1 MSFYSFYAI
10 INYEIQSQE
19 TVNLSPLQFIY
30 LGSTKSDGAPSHGL
44 LLYTGLSLA
53 NLSNPSL

>member
-10 INYEIQSQE
+10 INYEIPSQE

-30 LGSTKSDGAPSHGL
+30 LGSTKSDGASPHGL
-44 LLYTGLSLA
+44 SFLIG
-53 NLSNPSL
+53 

>member
-10 INYEIQSQE
+10 INYEIPSQE

-30 LGSTKSDGAPSHGL
+30 LGSTKSDGASPHGL
-44 LLYTGLSLA
+44 SSPIG
-53 NLSNPSL
+53 